1 MNPRDT
7 LKRFDEVLEEE
18 REAIRRL
25 DGERVEATSTTKY
38 ALALELEK
46 LDGAARAQI
55 APELRTLRAQ
65 ILRNGVLL
73 IHARGILTDV
83 IRMRSNG
90 VHASQTTLTRGPVP
104 QVGVGLS
111 IRG

>member
-1 MNPRDT
+1 MSPRDT

-25 DGERVEATSTTKY
+25 DGERVEATSTRKY

-46 LDGAARAQI
+46 LDGAERARI

-73 IHARGILTDV
+73 VHARGILTDV
-83 IRMRSNG
+83 LRMRGIG
-90 VHASQTTLTRGPVP
+90 VHATQTILTRGPVP

>member
-1 MNPRDT
+1 MTPRDT

-25 DGERVEATSTTKY
+25 DGARVEATSQGKY

-46 LDGAARAQI
+46 LDATERAQI
-55 APELRTLRAQ
+55 APELRALRGQ

-73 IHARGILTDV
+73 VHARGILTDAL
-83 IRMRSNG
+83 RMRGASI
-90 VHASQTTLTRGPVP
+90 HASQPTLTRGPVP
-104 QVGVGLS
+104 QVRVGLS